1 VAKKGN
7 QKEGTSQKE
16 QQAIKEAKNSLK
28 EQAIESQRNY
38 EKLQNKVKNQRE
50 KLVRQKKRQQDVEEK
65 KLKVSLALQHHWF
78 VAVGAARIQS

>member
-1 VAKKGN
+1 MAKKGN

-65 KLKVSLALQHHWF
+65 KLKVSLPLQHHWF